1 MVAIAFERGQS
12 GIVAVVPPAEP
23 VVGHWRARFD
33 ASAASGLPAHVT
45 ALFPF
50 LPGPMLSN
58 AVMARLAAVCA
69 ATPPLDLLFRHCA
82 RFPGVLYLEPEP
94 ATGLAALTQKILI
107 EWPEVSPYGGVYDD
121 VVPHLTVAL
130 GVDEAMMD
138 EIEADISRRL
148 PFNARVTEAALF
160 IFDGARWR
168 QQASLPL
175 AAVS

>member
-1 MVAIAFERGQS
+1 MTFERGQS

-33 ASAASGLPAHVT
+33 ASAASGLPPHIT

-69 ATPPLDLLFRHCA
+69 VTPPLDLLFRRCA

-94 ATGLAALTQKILI
+94 ATGLAALTQRIHM
-107 EWPEVSPYGGVYDD
+107 EWPEVPPYG
-121 VVPHLTVAL
+121 LTRATLVTPRWAAAWR
-130 GVDEAMMD
+130 GSA
-138 EIEADISRRL
+138 RR
-148 PFNARVTEAALF
+148 
-160 IFDGARWR
+160 
-168 QQASLPL
+168 SH
-175 AAVS
+175 